1 MFCNK
6 ILCQVQTKGNLLEV
20 IFAKYQLEII
30 GLSLLTSINLFANC
44 IFTINSISYC
54 SRMKAATKFRTKFM
68 NRCQEVKQNWAG
80 RKSFGFLQ
88 NVLPL
93 VPKFYF
99 WQGDCVLS
107 SAFIYFD
114 FSNFS

>member
-44 IFTINSISYC
+44 IFTINSISYW
-54 SRMKAATKFRTKFM
+54 SRMKAATDLRTKFM
-68 NRCQEVKQNWAG
+68 NLKGSSKTEQGGKA
-80 RKSFGFLQ
+80 
-88 NVLPL
+88 L
-93 VPKFYF
+93 VFCKIFYH
-99 WQGDCVLS
+99 
-107 SAFIYFD
+107 
-114 FSNFS
+114 